1 MAETRMLANGVR
13 LYLDPM
19 PGLET
24 AAIGVYAQAG
34 AVDEALVENGV
45 AHLLEHMAFKGTRKR
60 NARAI
65 AEEIESVGGYLNAA
79 TGYLRTGYY
88 ARILKNDVARAFDI
102 LADILNDPLLDA
114 CDLTREQEVVVQE
127 IGEACD
133 APDDAVV
140 ELLQT
145 LAFEGQSLGRP
156 ILGSVESVRSHDP
169 ARLRGF
175 MRRLYRPERLVIAA
189 SGAIDSDAVE
199 KLAAGAFGALKK
211 GEPCLRPAARYIG
224 GARHDDRDIEQTHI
238 SLAFPAV
245 STRDPDYFATRV
257 FAEAFGGGMSSRL
270 FQKIREDRG
279 LAYAVYAYADCYD
292 DAGVIGAYVGTEDD
306 NAEEA
311 VRLVMDELR
320 AAAEGMTDAE
330 INRAR
335 ALLRSNLLMSLE
347 SPASRA
353 EAAAAQL
360 FSYGVAFTAAA
371 LQERL
376 DAVTRDDV
384 RRCAERAV
392 VNGRASL
399 AVVGPADFGALEAA
413 ARP

>member
-140 ELLQT
+140 E
-145 LAFEGQSLGRP
+145 
-156 ILGSVESVRSHDP
+156 
-169 ARLRGF
+169 
-175 MRRLYRPERLVIAA
+175 
-189 SGAIDSDAVE
+189 
-199 KLAAGAFGALKK
+199 
-211 GEPCLRPAARYIG
+211 
-224 GARHDDRDIEQTHI
+224 
-238 SLAFPAV
+238 
-245 STRDPDYFATRV
+245 
-257 FAEAFGGGMSSRL
+257 
-270 FQKIREDRG
+270 
-279 LAYAVYAYADCYD
+279 
-292 DAGVIGAYVGTEDD
+292 
-306 NAEEA
+306 
-311 VRLVMDELR
+311 
-320 AAAEGMTDAE
+320 
-330 INRAR
+330 
-335 ALLRSNLLMSLE
+335 
-347 SPASRA
+347 
-353 EAAAAQL
+353 
-360 FSYGVAFTAAA
+360 
-371 LQERL
+371 
-376 DAVTRDDV
+376 
-384 RRCAERAV
+384 
-392 VNGRASL
+392 
-399 AVVGPADFGALEAA
+399 
-413 ARP
+413 

>member
-1 MAETRMLANGVR
+1 MAETRTLANGVR
-13 LYLDPM
+13 VHLDPM

-34 AVDEALVENGV
+34 AADETLAENGV

-60 NARAI
+60 TARAI

-88 ARILKNDVARAFDI
+88 ARILKNDIARAFDI

-114 CDLTREQEVVVQE
+114 GDLAREREVVVQE

-133 APDDAVV
+133 APDDAVG

-169 ARLRGF
+169 ARLRAF
-175 MRRLYRPERLVIAA
+175 MQRLYRPERLVVAA
-189 SGAIDSDAVE
+189 CGAVDPDAVE
-199 KLAAGAFGALKK
+199 KLAAAAFGGLERGA
-211 GEPCLRPAARYIG
+211 PCPRPPARYKG

-245 STRDPDYFATRV
+245 SICDPDCLATRV
-257 FAEAFGGGMSSRL
+257 FVEAFGGGMSSRL

-279 LAYAVYAYADCYD
+279 LAYSVYAYADCYD
-292 DAGVIGAYVGTEDD
+292 DVGVIGAYVGTEDE

-311 VRLVMDELR
+311 VRLVMDELK

-330 INRAR
+330 IDRAR

-360 FSYGVAFTAAA
+360 FSFGQALTTAS
-371 LQERL
+371 LQARL

-384 RRCAERAV
+384 RRCAERAIAG
-392 VNGRASL
+392 GRASL